1 MADKIIVTAAVIRK
15 NGKLLLTTRPEGKP
29 PYGLEF
35 PGGKVDKNESLSAA
49 LKRELREELNVDAL
63 ILDPIYK
70 INTDRLVLWFL
81 RTVIPDDCTICC
93 CEGQQYFWID
103 PQDPEAVKELF
114 DKIPLLPTDQCF
126 WDFLCE
132 K

>member
-1 MADKIIVTAAVIRK
+1 MADKITVTAAVIRK

-35 PGGKVDKNESLSAA
+35 PGGKVDKNETLAAA
-49 LKRELREELNVDAL
+49 LKRELHEELNVDAL
-63 ILDPIYK
+63 ILDPVYTIS
-70 INTDRLVLWFL
+70 TERLVLWFL
-81 RTVIPDDCTICC
+81 RAVISDDSRIRC

-103 PQDPEAVKELF
+103 PQDQTAVQQLF

-126 WDFLCE
+126 WNFLCG